1 MKIIKDLFPLIR
13 PRKVQ
18 YNMYSMDDSA
28 LLDVSSDDKT
38 TIRET
43 SQRDLPATFSRNLI
57 DTIILSHQKP
67 GSETV
72 NPTKNIYNDNIE
84 AT

>member
-1 MKIIKDLFPLIR
+1 
-13 PRKVQ
+13 
-18 YNMYSMDDSA
+18 MYSMDDSA

-43 SQRDLPATFSRNLI
+43 SQRLTCYFLKKSGRHYY
-57 DTIILSHQKP
+57 LSHQKP